1 MSAVLN
7 KYYVK
12 NGLIRVVLKLFLFLS
27 VFLYFFPI
35 EFKAIPF
42 SLVRIIQILGLIYLL
57 CSLFGGMVLNRALIK
72 YYVGAIA
79 ILVLGVWAT
88 SLFND
93 ANDYSLTLTRS
104 VYVFL
109 YSFSA
114 FWIWYLVKRTSTF
127 PSIYTLLE
135 WIVIATIVHSVISF
149 AFFLHPDLLSK
160 YNNLIV
166 TSDFYSVRSESF
178 AAYRLIGLSQN
189 VQYAN
194 AAAHYGIVL
203 WALILLYKRAGSY
216 WSRHKLLYYI
226 IVTLFCIAGIFSGR
240 TFFLI
245 LLLTVVYVYILNRQ
259 AGLVSVLKESV
270 ILFVPLFVL
279 ASIMIG
285 WLFISNK
292 EAMDWAFEL
301 FINIFSDKGAHTDST
316 DTLQDMLAIVPNSF
330 HTWLIGDGK
339 GETGSGFYMNT
350 DVGYLRS
357 IFYWGVIGTL
367 IYYFVQYKYYRVL
380 KAHLQNAD
388 IGEFVYMI
396 LLFFFVY
403 NIKEFWRPEPFL
415 VLFLIATLRFSYR
428 QMNYNYR

>member
-1 MSAVLN
+1 MDAVLN

-57 CSLFGGMVLNRALIK
+57 CSLFGGMVLNRALTK
-72 YYVGAIA
+72 YYLGAIA
-79 ILVLGVWAT
+79 ILILGVCAT

-114 FWIWYLVKRTSTF
+114 FWIWYLVKRTSVF

-135 WIVIATIVHSVISF
+135 WIVIATIVHAVISF
-149 AFFLHPDLLSK
+149 SFFLNPDLLSK
-160 YNNLIV
+160 YNSLIV
-166 TSDFYSVRSESF
+166 TSDFYSIHSESF
-178 AAYRLIGLSQN
+178 ATYRLIGLSQN

-203 WALILLYKRAGSY
+203 WALILLYKRVGSY

-245 LLLTVVYVYILNRQ
+245 LLLTIIYIYILNRR

-270 ILFVPLFVL
+270 TLFVPLFVL

-301 FINIFSDKGAHTDST
+301 FVNLFSDKGVRTDST
-316 DTLQDMLAIVPNSF
+316 DTLQDMLAIVPNNL

-339 GETGSGFYMNT
+339 GETSSGFYMNT

-357 IFYWGVIGTL
+357 IFYWGIIGTL

-380 KAHLQNAD
+380 KEHLQGTD
-388 IGEFVYMI
+388 IDGFVYMI

-415 VLFLIATLRFSYR
+415 VLLLVAALKFSYR